1 MQFIT
6 LRHFVSLLASALVR
20 ALSPLAVALSLVAL
34 LSIVSAQAIAKG
46 EEPLQGVLEQFRV
59 VRLADGKESRVPAEN
74 IKPGET
80 LEYLVRYTNK
90 GEVPVSQFVVTLP
103 IPQGLELMSL
113 SDQPRAALASTDGV
127 VFNAQPLKRRVRQ
140 ADGRDVIEDV
150 PLVEYRAL
158 RWQIG
163 QLDAG
168 KSVQFAARAKV
179 DAASNAPVISKQPT
193 VQDGAAAKRE

>member
-6 LRHFVSLLASALVR
+6 LRRFLGSVVPAFTSVVVTISLA
-20 ALSPLAVALSLVAL
+20 AL
-34 LSIVSAQAIAKG
+34 LSIAWAQAIAKG
-46 EEPLQGVLEQFRV
+46 EEPLQGVLEQYRV

-150 PLVEYRAL
+150 PLADYRAL

-179 DAASNAPVISKQPT
+179 DAASNAPLTSKPPT